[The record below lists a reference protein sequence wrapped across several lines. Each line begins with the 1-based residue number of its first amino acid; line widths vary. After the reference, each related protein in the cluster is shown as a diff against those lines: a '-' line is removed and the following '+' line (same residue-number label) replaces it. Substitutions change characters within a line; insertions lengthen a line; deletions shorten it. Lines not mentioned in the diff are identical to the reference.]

1 MNITTDI
8 IIIGAGIIGTAT
20 AFELGKK
27 RYKTIN
33 IDKLPAA
40 GQGSTG
46 SSSAG
51 IRTHYSTR
59 DGVAMAYEGYFHWK
73 NWEEYLGVADERGLA
88 GFKNTGGLVLGNE
101 SEKLLNLLSKVGV
114 EFEVWDMDQV
124 KQKIPNSS
132 AVLSFSPL
140 RLMARANLLEVIPKT
155 ASQAKTRKKA
165 RLQREWGFW
174 NSF

>member
-46 SSSAG
+46 S
-51 IRTHYSTR
+51 
-59 DGVAMAYEGYFHWK
+59 
-73 NWEEYLGVADERGLA
+73 
-88 GFKNTGGLVLGNE
+88 LVLGNE

-114 EFEVWDMDQV
+114 EFEVWDMDSGSHEDQN
-124 KQKIPNSS
+124 PGL
-132 AVLSFSPL
+132 A
-140 RLMARANLLEVIPKT
+140 A
-155 ASQAKTRKKA
+155 
-165 RLQREWGFW
+165 
-174 NSF
+174 

>member
-1 MNITTDI
+1 MRITTDI

-27 RYKTIN
+27 GYKTIN

-73 NWEEYLGVADERGLA
+73 NWQEYLGVTDERGLA
-88 GFKNTGGLVLGNE
+88 RFNNTGGLVLGNE
-101 SEKLLNLLSKVGV
+101 SEKLLRLLAKVGV
-114 EFEVWDMDQV
+114 EFEVWDKDLIL
-124 KQKIPNSS
+124 KITDWSPPILQMPPITCRKSAITFWSDSRYLLLSS
-132 AVLSFSPL
+132 
-140 RLMARANLLEVIPKT
+140 I
-155 ASQAKTRKKA
+155 
-165 RLQREWGFW
+165 
-174 NSF
+174 